1 MFSKSLIALLVLGI
15 GTAPAMAENA
25 SREEA
30 TGVGVGAVIGGVAG
44 GPVGAIF
51 GAAIGAKIGDEFH
64 QKKENIS
71 SLNDSLEDSQLRVGT
86 LEQDIRALQGEV
98 AARDVD
104 LREARDLAR
113 PELLALLKA
122 GIEMDLLFRTDEDV
136 LSDATG
142 SKLEQLARSLTRN
155 QDVRIR
161 LDGFADER
169 GDEQYNQALSVRR
182 AEYVRDLLVAAG
194 VPNDRIT
201 VNAHGESPAAEQTVD
216 SFALERRVSLTLYI
230 QDAPSFASNPQ

>member
-1 MFSKSLIALLVLGI
+1 MFRKSLIALLVLGV
-15 GTAPAMAENA
+15 GASPAMAENA
-25 SREEA
+25 SREETA
-30 TGVGVGAVIGGVAG
+30 GVGLGAVIGGVAG

-51 GAAIGAKIGDEFH
+51 GAAIGGKLGDEFH
-64 QKKENIS
+64 QKKENIAVLS
-71 SLNDSLEDSQLRVGT
+71 DSLEDSQFRVGA
-86 LEQDIRALQGEV
+86 LQHDIRALQGQV
-98 AARDVD
+98 AARDD
-104 LREARDLAR
+104 ELRQARELAR

-136 LSDATG
+136 LSEATSG
-142 SKLEQLARSLTRN
+142 KLEQLAQSLTRN
-155 QDVRIR
+155 PEVRVR

-182 AEYVRDLLVAAG
+182 AEYVRDLLIGAG
-194 VPNDRIT
+194 VPSDRIT